1 MVLSSFQEIKSGGMI
16 HIKLPISVSKN
27 MYSLYYST
35 TGSFYVDIIRVLE
48 YINKNTALHI
58 YIYIYCSTVS
68 NVNLT
73 PSTSTSGWDYR
84 MYVCMY
90 VVHVSWK

>member
-1 MVLSSFQEIKSGGMI
+1 MI

-27 MYSLYYST
+27 MYSLYYIT
-35 TGSFYVDIIRVLE
+35 TGSFYVDTGTGIRVLE
-48 YINKNTALHI
+48 YSSIDKNTALLGVH
-58 YIYIYCSTVS
+58 IYCSTVS

-90 VVHVSWK
+90 VCSTCVVEVA